1 MVMVK
6 SIMSHVLTFKTG
18 LISNCL
24 IIDPDS
30 SNGMFLR
37 VKIDVY
43 LVIELFFIVTTDNA
57 YDNEE
62 FEGSAVSSTGIDGM
76 C

>member
-1 MVMVK
+1 M
-6 SIMSHVLTFKTG
+6 
-18 LISNCL
+18 
-24 IIDPDS
+24 IIDPGS

-62 FEGSAVSSTGIDGM
+62 FEGSAVSSQVLMEYVENILACSNVLYTVM
-76 C
+76 NQNYEQ

>member
-1 MVMVK
+1 M
-6 SIMSHVLTFKTG
+6 TFI
-18 LISNCL
+18 LLFN
-24 IIDPDS
+24 
-30 SNGMFLR
+30 F
-37 VKIDVY
+37 
-43 LVIELFFIVTTDNA
+43 FFIVTTDNA

>member
-1 MVMVK
+1 M
-6 SIMSHVLTFKTG
+6 
-18 LISNCL
+18 
-24 IIDPDS
+24 IIDPGS

-37 VKIDVY
+37 VKNDVY